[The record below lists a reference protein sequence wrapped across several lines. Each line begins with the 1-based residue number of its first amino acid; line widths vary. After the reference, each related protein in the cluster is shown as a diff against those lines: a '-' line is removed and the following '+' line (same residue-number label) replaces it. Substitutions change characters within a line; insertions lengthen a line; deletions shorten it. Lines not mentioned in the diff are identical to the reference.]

1 MSPKPVGRKRAEARA
16 AELLASSG
24 VTTPPVPVAEITAA
38 QGLEVVYESLPPD
51 TSSVLIREPSGRHLI
66 GVNAFHSSTRQRFS
80 LAHELGHALLHF
92 AHDPPSDAEAVV
104 DRPLE
109 VLFRDGVA
117 GQGTNRVEIDANAFA
132 AALLMPEEM
141 VKGRLRRRWEQEP
154 TRSVELTISDLAD
167 DFDVSPQAMRYRLV
181 NLGLADPA

>member
-1 MSPKPVGRKRAEARA
+1 MTPRPVGRKRAERRA
-16 AELLASSG
+16 ADLLVQCK
-24 VTTPPVPVAEITAA
+24 VTSPPVPVDDLVEAL
-38 QGLEVVYESLPPD
+38 GLEVVYEPLPAD
-51 TSSVLIREPSGRHLI
+51 TSSVLIRDPSGRRLI
-66 GVNAFHSSTRQRFS
+66 GVNASHSSTRQRFS

-92 AHDPPSDAEAVV
+92 SEDPPADGEAVV

-109 VLFRDGVA
+109 VLFRDGLA

-132 AALLMPEEM
+132 AALLMPEEL
-141 VKGRLRRRWEQEP
+141 VKTRLRRRWQQEP
-154 TRSVELTISDLAD
+154 TRSIELTISDLAD

>member
-1 MSPKPVGRKRAEARA
+1 MSPRSVGRKRAEARA
-16 AELLASSG
+16 AEVLASTG
-24 VTTPPVPVAEITAA
+24 VATPPVPVEEITEAL
-38 QGLEVVYESLPPD
+38 GLEVVYESLPPD
-51 TSSVLIREPSGRHLI
+51 TSSVLIREPNGRRLI
-66 GVNAFHSSTRQRFS
+66 GVNAFHSATRQRFS

-92 AHDPPSDAEAVV
+92 AQTPPSDGEAVV
-104 DRPLE
+104 SRPLE
-109 VLFRDGVA
+109 VLFRDNIS

-132 AALLMPEEM
+132 AALLMPADL
-141 VKGRLRRRWEQEP
+141 VKSRLRRRWAQEP